1 MTITSNLSAAS
12 PFFGQITPR
21 ISDQILVLDCNGRM
35 TVGED
40 LAFWKN
46 FLMQLLLTTNAV
58 VLNLESVTYMD
69 SSGLSILIGAYTS
82 ARQRGVTMKLAGINA
97 SIRDLFRITNLL
109 TVFDLH
115 DSVDKAIRDF
125 PRSAASA

>member
-1 MTITSNLSAAS
+1 ML
-12 PFFGQITPR
+12 QITPR
-21 ISDQILVLDCNGRM
+21 VVDQILVLDCNGRM

-40 LAFWKN
+40 LSFWKN
-46 FLMQLLLTTNAV
+46 FLKQLLLTTDAV
-58 VLNLESVTYMD
+58 VVNLESVTYMD

-82 ARQRGVTMKLAGINA
+82 ARQRGITMKLAGINA

-109 TVFDLH
+109 AVFDVH
-115 DSVDKAIRDF
+115 DNVDQAIRDL

>member
-1 MTITSNLSAAS
+1 
-12 PFFGQITPR
+12 
-21 ISDQILVLDCNGRM
+21 M

-97 SIRDLFRITNLL
+97 SIRDLFRITKLL
-109 TVFDLH
+109 DVFDIH
-115 DSVDKAIRDF
+115 QTVDDAVKDQPQR
-125 PRSAASA
+125 AASV